1 MNTLFLTAICMSLVS
16 GVTLATTQKEQQ
28 EQPAPLTKQQKI
40 ELLCELMNEKQA
52 LVEACE
58 PLFSAHTITD
68 AQIKQEAV
76 DIYFA
81 TLKHDFVLV
90 YDKTFSEAEIDDL
103 LTFYQSTTGA
113 HMREKAKEIGAGMQ
127 KAYSSIM
134 TVIQDLST
142 KAQAKV
148 ADTVNVVAE
157 KVDTVLHP
165 AAVIHFHTVAK
176 DKNDTDI
183 KELFNKE
190 IQHDGVT
197 VVKFSSSWCPPCKT
211 YAPIFDEVAEQLKV
225 VDVDGKKISVK
236 YLAIDIDLVPVIS
249 RDCSVLSIPT
259 TIFYKNGVRVDSK
272 TGSIKSS
279 DLTEYIQKLAT
290 PSSAG
295 E

>member
-1 MNTLFLTAICMSLVS
+1 MNMLFLTAICVSLVS
-16 GVTLATTQKEQQ
+16 GVTLATAQK

-40 ELLCELMNEKQA
+40 ELLCELMNDKQM
-52 LVEACE
+52 LIETYE
-58 PLFSAHTITD
+58 PLFSASNITD

-90 YDKTFSEAEIDDL
+90 YDTTFSEAEIDDF

-127 KAYSSIM
+127 KACSSIM
-134 TVIQDLST
+134 TVIQDVAT

-148 ADTVNVVAE
+148 ADVVNAVAE
-157 KVDTVLHP
+157 KVDAVLNP
-165 AAVIHFHTVAK
+165 AAVIHFDTIAK
-176 DKNDTDI
+176 DKDDTDI
-183 KELFNKE
+183 RELFNKE
-190 IQHDGVT
+190 IQHDGVV
-197 VVKFSSSWCPPCKT
+197 VVKFSSQWCPPCKA
-211 YAPIFDEVAEQLKV
+211 YAPIFDEVAEQLKI

-249 RDCSVLSIPT
+249 RDCSVMSIPT
-259 TIFYKNGVRVDSK
+259 TIFYKNGVKVDSK

-279 DLTEYIQKLAT
+279 DLTEYIRKLAK
-290 PSSAG
+290 PSSTMG

>member
-40 ELLCELMNEKQA
+40 ELLCELMNDKQ
-52 LVEACE
+52 LLIETYE
-58 PLFSAHTITD
+58 PLFSASNITD
-68 AQIKQEAV
+68 AQIKQEAI
-76 DIYFA
+76 DTYFA

-103 LTFYQSTTGA
+103 LTFYQSKTGTRVRA
-113 HMREKAKEIGAGMQ
+113 TLFEVGTGLQ
-127 KAYSSIM
+127 KAYCGIM
-134 TVIQDLST
+134 TVIQNVAT

-148 ADTVNVVAE
+148 ADAVNAVAE

-165 AAVIHFHTVAK
+165 AAVIHFDTVAK

-183 KELFNKE
+183 RELFNKE

-225 VDVDGKKISVK
+225 VDVDGKKISIK

-249 RDCSVLSIPT
+249 RDCSVMSIPT